1 MKTQIFDSY
10 SEFFKRE
17 DKEVN
22 GVNPQFAKD
31 NPDFE
36 KQNETNKGCWCC
48 SDCSDCSDCSG
59 CSDCS
64 DCSGCSRC
72 SGCYDCSRCS
82 GCYDCSDCSDCSRC
96 SGCYDCSDCSNIAWL
111 RDKENLSPEPPKDA
125 SDKPGFPEVP
135 VIENIHQKV
144 FEAVN
149 KPEALD
155 MSAWHTCETT
165 HCRAGW
171 VVTLAGEQGKKLEQ
185 KTSTQFAAMQI
196 YKASS
201 PIKVIPPRFF
211 DPNNAALTDMQRCA
225 EEEKSSTRKMKDSV
239 NP

>member
-48 SDCSDCSDCSG
+48 SDCSDCSRCSR
-59 CSDCS
+59 
-64 DCSGCSRC
+64 CSGCSRC
-72 SGCYDCSRCS
+72 SDCSDCYDCS
-82 GCYDCSDCSDCSRC
+82 G
-96 SGCYDCSDCSNIAWL
+96 CSNIAWL

-155 MSAWHTCETT
+155 MSAS
-165 HCRAGW
+165 
-171 VVTLAGEQGKKLEQ
+171 
-185 KTSTQFAAMQI
+185 KTFW
-196 YKASS
+196 
-201 PIKVIPPRFF
+201 
-211 DPNNAALTDMQRCA
+211 
-225 EEEKSSTRKMKDSV
+225 
-239 NP
+239 